1 MPLKIM
7 KSEISRAALELETA
21 LRDIIRPLQAAAN
34 TARRIAFD
42 SQNAGE
48 LNPEL
53 DREVGMEIRVIAAGL
68 RHGAQ
73 GPEWTQLDTKTQE
86 FERTVRQKVRGD
98 R

>member
-1 MPLKIM
+1 M

-21 LRDIIRPLQAAAN
+21 LRDLMRPLQAAAN

-53 DREVGMEIRVIAAGL
+53 DREVGVEIRVIADGL

-73 GPEWTQLDTKTQE
+73 RPEWTQLDTKTQE
-86 FERTVRQKVRGD
+86 FERTLRQKLRD